1 MITLKRILVLGS
13 LAITLVGC
21 GNSGVSDL
29 EEYTEQIKARP
40 ARAIEPLPEPKPYL
54 PFSYTATF
62 MRDPFQSQDTI
73 IINVDPP
80 DEQINKCVMPD
91 LTRPKQYLEG
101 FDIGSF
107 AMVGTIENEQEHYAL
122 LRGAGGIH
130 RVKIGDY
137 IGVNHGQIISINDFG
152 LEVLEKIPDGN
163 DGCRERPYTLE
174 LKN

>member
-1 MITLKRILVLGS
+1 MIIFKRILFLGVLTS
-13 LAITLVGC
+13 VLVGC
-21 GNSGVSDL
+21 GNSGVVDL
-29 EEYTEQIKARP
+29 EEYVDRVKARP

-62 MRDPFQSQDTI
+62 MRDPFQSQDAI
-73 IINVDPP
+73 IQPDPIRE
-80 DEQINKCVMPD
+80 DLSKCLMPD

-107 AMVGTIENEQEHYAL
+107 IMVGTIENDKEHYAL

-130 RVKIGDY
+130 RIRVGDY
-137 IGVNHGQIISINDFG
+137 IGVNHGQVVSINDFG
-152 LEVLEKIPDGN
+152 LEVLEKISDGN
-163 DGCRERPYTLE
+163 EGCREKTYILE

>member
-1 MITLKRILVLGS
+1 MITLKRILFLGT
-13 LAITLVGC
+13 LAVTLVGC

-73 IINVDPP
+73 IITQPTIEEEVS
-80 DEQINKCVMPD
+80 KCVMPD

-152 LEVLEKIPDGN
+152 LEVLEKIPDGQ

>member
-1 MITLKRILVLGS
+1 MITFRRILFLGA
-13 LAITLVGC
+13 LASILVGC

-29 EEYTEQIKARP
+29 ETYTDQVKARP

-54 PFSYTATF
+54 PFSYTATY
-62 MRDPFQSQDTI
+62 MRDPFLSQDTI
-73 IINVDPP
+73 IPP
-80 DEQINKCVMPD
+80 PIEEPIVKCVMPD

-130 RVKIGDY
+130 RVKAGDY
-137 IGVNHGQIISINDFG
+137 IGVNHGIITSINDFG

-163 DGCRERPYTLE
+163 EGCRERPYTLE

>member
-1 MITLKRILVLGS
+1 MIILKRILVLGS

-80 DEQINKCVMPD
+80 DVPPNKCVMPD

-152 LEVLEKIPDGN
+152 LEVLEKIPDGD